1 MKAGDLVFMKGVS
14 IISKIIM
21 WWTNSHWS
29 HVAIASS
36 PNTVI
41 EATWPRVREVNLID
55 STEGDPYQA
64 FTPVV
69 PLTPDETAALLT
81 FLRSQ
86 IGRRYNLWGLFS
98 FILHRKVGSKTYFWC
113 SELAA
118 AGYQKIGRMLVRRS
132 IRWIDPETLYG
143 SVAITEAV

>member
-1 MKAGDLVFMKGVS
+1 MKAGDLVFMQGVS

-29 HVAIASS
+29 HVAIATS
-36 PNTVI
+36 PIDVI
-41 EATWPRVREVNLID
+41 EATWPRVREVTVMESVGKD
-55 STEGDPYQA
+55 TYQI

-69 PLTPDETAALLT
+69 PLTKDETDSLLA

-98 FILHRKVGSKTYFWC
+98 FILHRKVGSRTYFWC
-113 SELAA
+113 SEFAA
-118 AGYQKIGRMLVRRS
+118 AGYLTIKRMLVRRS

-143 SVAITEAV
+143 SVAITETI